1 MVLFVGNRRVSALGL
16 WQSLKK
22 SFQKVVASRY
32 ASLPFSLTFL
42 FLVALAFFR
51 VAATRTHA
59 PAAS

>member
-1 MVLFVGNRRVSALGL
+1 VGNRRVSSLGL

-22 SFQKVVASRY
+22 SFQKVQASWYAFLQFALTNVFVA
-32 ASLPFSLTFL
+32 
-42 FLVALAFFR
+42 VLAFLR